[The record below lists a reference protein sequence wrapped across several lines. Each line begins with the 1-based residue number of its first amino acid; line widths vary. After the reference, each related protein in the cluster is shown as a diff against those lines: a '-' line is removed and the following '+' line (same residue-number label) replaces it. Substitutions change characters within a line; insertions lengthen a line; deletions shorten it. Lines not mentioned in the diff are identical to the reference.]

1 MIKLIVVVVL
11 HIIYEAYMQAT
22 TVVYA
27 DRDAS
32 HKKLTKE

>member
-1 MIKLIVVVVL
+1 MIKLIVVFALYV
-11 HIIYEAYMQAT
+11 IYVAYMQAT

-32 HKKLTKE
+32 HKN